1 MYKRQAENCVAVLS
15 VYLFSGEQVIS
26 RNFTT
31 FDVRAEL
38 ESNQIE
44 LPVAAGISE
53 GFDYR
58 WTALNDEKLCLG
70 GDGCVA
76 YNVPVTGEPDDI
88 TITFEAGAKRVP
100 VSYTHL
106 NEPISI
112 PRWHYLTPELEAFYD
127 EAVRR
132 IRRHD
137 KNHLLFLEGP
147 VFATDTRM
155 FKKNFD
161 PECSNWAISV
171 HMYSFRPEKR
181 SLFKFLEVSR
191 RLNVPVWIGEGKSN
205 NIDMCGFY
213 EIAAREGLGFNLW
226 CWNCLLY
233 TSRCV

>member
-1 MYKRQAENCVAVLS
+1 MTRRALKCSPGCWTHAKNTGFTPYW
-15 VYLFSGEQVIS
+15 IS
-26 RNFTT
+26 
-31 FDVRAEL
+31 
-38 ESNQIE
+38 
-44 LPVAAGISE
+44 
-53 GFDYR
+53 
-58 WTALNDEKLCLG
+58 TARR
-70 GDGCVA
+70 GDSPGLWCDDGLD
-76 YNVPVTGEPDDI
+76 NVPHMFLEPESRERALMLLEELARRYGQRWIVGGYD
-88 TITFEAGAKRVP
+88 V
-100 VSYTHL
+100 L

-112 PRWHYLTPELEAFYD
+112 PRWHHLTPELEAFYD

-161 PECSNWAISV
+161 PECSNWALSV

-213 EIAAREGLGFNLW
+213 EIAARGGHRLQSVVLEDGG
-226 CWNCLLY
+226 
-233 TSRCV
+233 RRGGRGR